1 MENLLT
7 RSNTLISEQSLDIVR
22 PLHKKIHWNERLIGI
37 VGARGTGKTTLLL
50 QRIKQQYGAAK
61 NAIYLSLD
69 DIFFTENK
77 LVDVARYFIPRG
89 VEVFFL
95 DEVHKYPQWA
105 NEIKNLYDQY
115 KKIHIVFTGS
125 CITDI
130 LRQNADLSRRAV
142 QYEMAGLSY
151 REYLQFSGIASLQPV
166 SLKDIL
172 VSHEEMALD
181 LVKQFKPLMHF
192 RDYLQFGY
200 YPFFLENKKTYPIKL
215 EQIIKMTLESDLQF
229 IEGFDPANTRKISRL
244 FYILATNVPF
254 KPNISKL
261 SDKIGIHRNTLVQYL
276 HYLEKARLI
285 NSLSA
290 LGKSISILQKPD
302 KIFLENTNFHF
313 ALSPESADKGNM
325 REAFFLNQLKNAGH
339 SVSLPARGD
348 FAIDGKNEFEIG
360 GKNKTGTPVS
370 SKKGFWIVN
379 DDTETGVLHKI
390 PLWLFGMLY

>member
-1 MENLLT
+1 MDNLLI
-7 RSNTLISEQSLDIVR
+7 RSQILVSEQSADKVR
-22 PLHKKIHWNERLIGI
+22 LLQEKIHWNDRLIGI

-50 QRIKQQYGAAK
+50 QQIKQRYGNRA
-61 NAIYLSLD
+61 NALYLSLD
-69 DIFFTENK
+69 DIFFTDNK

-89 VEVFFL
+89 IDTFFL

-105 NEIKNLYDQY
+105 KEIKNLYDQY

-130 LRQNADLSRRAV
+130 LRQNTDLSRRSV
-142 QYEMAGLSY
+142 QFEMPGLSY
-151 REYLQFSGIASLQPV
+151 REYLQFSNIATLQPV

-172 VSHEEMALD
+172 IHHGEIALD
-181 LVKQFKPLMHF
+181 LAKQFKPLMYF
-192 RDYLQFGY
+192 SDYLQFGY
-200 YPFFLENKKTYPIKL
+200 YPFFLEGKKTYSIRL
-215 EQIIKMTLESDLQF
+215 EQIIKMTLENDLTF
-229 IEGFDPANTRKISRL
+229 IEGFDPANIRKISRL

-276 HYLEKARLI
+276 HYLEKVRLI

-290 LGKSISILQKPD
+290 LSKSISTLQKPD

-313 ALSPESADKGNM
+313 ALSPENADKGNM
-325 REAFFLNQLKNAGH
+325 RESFFLNQLKNAGH
-339 SVSLPARGD
+339 SVSLSVKGD
-348 FAIDGKNEFEIG
+348 FTVDGKNEFEIG
-360 GKNKTGTPVS
+360 GKNKTGTATS
-370 SKKGFWIVN
+370 SAKNFWIVN
-379 DDTETGVLHKI
+379 DNIETGALHKI

>member
-1 MENLLT
+1 MDILLA
-7 RSNTLISEQSLDIVR
+7 RSNTLVSEQSLEIVR
-22 PLHKKIHWNERLIGI
+22 PLLKKIHWADRLIGI

-50 QRIKQQYGAAK
+50 QRIKQQYGDTK

-69 DIFFTENK
+69 DILFTENK
-77 LVDVARYFIPRG
+77 LIDVARYFIPRG
-89 VEVFFL
+89 IEVFFL

-105 NEIKNLYDQY
+105 KEIKNLYDQY

-142 QYEMAGLSY
+142 QYEMTGLSY
-151 REYLQFSGIASLQPV
+151 REYLEFAGIATAQAH

-172 VSHEEMALD
+172 VHHDEIAVEM
-181 LVKQFKPLMHF
+181 VKKFKPLMHF

-200 YPFFLENKKTYPIKL
+200 YPFFIETKKTYPIRL
-215 EQIIKMTLESDLQF
+215 EQIMKMTLESDLQF
-229 IEGFDPANTRKISRL
+229 IEGFNPANTRKISQL

-254 KPNISKL
+254 KPNITKL

-276 HYLEKARLI
+276 HYLEKAKLI
-285 NSLSA
+285 NSISA
-290 LGKSISILQKPD
+290 FGKSISTLQKPE

-313 ALSPESADKGNM
+313 ALAPESTDKGSM

-339 SVSLPARGD
+339 NVSLPLHGD
-348 FAIDGKNEFEIG
+348 FMVDGKNEFEIG
-360 GKNKTGTPVS
+360 GKNKTGKTVS
-370 SKKGFWIVN
+370 PAKNFWVVN
-379 DDTETGVLHKI
+379 DDIETGALHKI